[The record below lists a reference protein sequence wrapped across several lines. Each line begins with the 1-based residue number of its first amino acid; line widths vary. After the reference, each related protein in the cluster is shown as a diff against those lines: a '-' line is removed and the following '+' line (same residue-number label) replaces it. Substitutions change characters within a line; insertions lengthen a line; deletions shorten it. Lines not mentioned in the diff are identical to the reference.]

1 MAIIIDCWYYAIQF
15 MIALFGFVGLGIFF
29 AWRKKKTVITI
40 IAVTVGYIAFMTIA
54 SC

>member
-1 MAIIIDCWYYAIQF
+1 MAIIIYCWYDAFQF
-15 MIALFGFVGLGIFF
+15 MIALFGFAGLGIFF
-29 AWRKKKTVITI
+29 VWRKKKIVLTI